1 MLDMGMSGL
10 MSGEGKRVIL
20 LGMHFAP
27 FLDSTVVCLQ
37 VRRFANRGEH
47 KIPAGR
53 PPINALQG
61 AANRNDA

>member
-27 FLDSTVVCLQ
+27 FLDSTTARGSASPLSSLAELGNQPGHSWHVLIVVLMAEEL
-37 VRRFANRGEH
+37 V
-47 KIPAGR
+47 
-53 PPINALQG
+53 
-61 AANRNDA
+61 